1 MSGFVVYAGGMNRLR
16 AYGGSACVLWAV
28 LLVGCSSDVDG
39 TATAP
44 LATVDTNPP
53 SVVRATT
60 PSPTTTPTP
69 SSSSPSSSSSR
80 PSSTST
86 TAPPTADASRFEGNS
101 GFYYFTTPSGK
112 FECAAFV
119 TDTSIV
125 GCHGEFPSTAPLVE
139 GSGAP
144 DSRVA
149 PNTIEL
155 TAGSPARFLSSG
167 DPRFHRFDGTA
178 RALPYGE
185 TLSIPG
191 SGSSNGVMCR
201 VEEKTGVSC
210 SDQVGHGFTVSDSA
224 FELK

>member
-1 MSGFVVYAGGMNRLR
+1 M
-16 AYGGSACVLWAV
+16 
-28 LLVGCSSDVDG
+28 
-39 TATAP
+39 
-44 LATVDTNPP
+44 
-53 SVVRATT
+53 
-60 PSPTTTPTP
+60 
-69 SSSSPSSSSSR
+69 
-80 PSSTST
+80 
-86 TAPPTADASRFEGNS
+86 
-101 GFYYFTTPSGK
+101 
-112 FECAAFV
+112 FV
-119 TDTSIV
+119 TETSV
-125 GCHGEFPSTAPLVE
+125 AGCHGEFPSTAPRVE

-191 SGSSNGVMCR
+191 SGSSNGLTCR
-201 VEEKTGVSC
+201 VEEMSGVSC

>member
-1 MSGFVVYAGGMNRLR
+1 MNRLR
-16 AYGGSACVLWAV
+16 AYGGSACAFCAV
-28 LLVGCSSDVDG
+28 LLAGCSSAVDG

-44 LATVDTNPP
+44 LATVDTDPP
-53 SVVRATT
+53 SVVRTTSPT
-60 PSPTTTPTP
+60 PSTTGTP
-69 SSSSPSSSSSR
+69 SSSSSQPSR
-80 PSSTST
+80 TTT
-86 TAPPTADASRFEGNS
+86 TAPPTAEPSRFEGS
-101 GFYYFTTPSGK
+101 DGFYYFTSPSGK
-112 FECAAFV
+112 FECAVFV
-119 TDTSIV
+119 TDTSIA
-125 GCHGEFPSTAPLVE
+125 GCHGEFPSTAPRVE
-139 GSGAP
+139 GSSAP